1 MIFYNNQ
8 IDETFKW
15 ICIFRKLCTIL
26 MKLNILGRKILP
38 IKKYFSISIGKSNKS
53 NVCREVVE
61 EYLGR

>member
-8 IDETFKW
+8 IDETFRW

-38 IKKYFSISIGKSNKS
+38 IKNISLFLLENPISQMSAERGSRR
-53 NVCREVVE
+53 VFR
-61 EYLGR
+61 